1 MALAV
6 ASALL
11 VGALVHP
18 VAGIYLPGV
27 APVDYEADQELNIKV
42 DKMSSVNTALGY
54 DYYSVKICE
63 PRDGVHDAAE
73 NLGEYL
79 TGENIQNSPYN
90 VNVLQDSL
98 CNVVCRA
105 TLEAGDQALYGL
117 RIKEDYWVNWI
128 LDNLPAAYLGTDT
141 TWYSL
146 GFPLGYAFTEADA
159 ATGGVPGDVMLFNHH
174 NITVEYHATDDGFRI
189 VGFEV
194 VVHSVQHEYSG
205 DWSDDAPPSLQT
217 CIPGLGLQSFD
228 GPMFVSGE
236 SAPKD
241 SDGNVEVIWTYDVK
255 WIPSNVRWASR
266 WDVYLSM
273 GNLYDDQVHWFALV
287 NALVIVLFLSGMV
300 AMILVRALYKDLSRY
315 NRVATDEEKA
325 EDRED
330 TGWKLVHA
338 DVFRPP
344 ARKQGFFVVL
354 VGISTQVFGM
364 ACFTLMFAAIGF
376 LSPANRGSL
385 MLALLLLFLV
395 CGSIAGYSQA
405 RTLKMFTPAPRAGAA
420 AAGGGAAA
428 AAGSDAATSG
438 VSWQRSTL
446 WTAVGFPAFIF
457 SIIFFL
463 NLFVW
468 AEGSSNA
475 IPFGSMFAVLTLWL
489 LLSIPLVFLG
499 AFVGFKRPKIEFP
512 VATGTVPR
520 PVPAQP
526 WYLSR
531 VFVMLIG
538 GVLPFGA
545 IFVEL
550 YFILTSL
557 WLSQYY
563 YVFGFLALAFIILI
577 ITCAE
582 IAIVLT
588 YFQLCA
594 EDYHWWWRSFLIPG
608 ASGLYVYLYSLM
620 YMATRLSLD
629 GISVLLYMG
638 YMFLISL
645 MFSMMTGVAGHI
657 ATFVFVKKIYASV
670 KVD

>member
-1 MALAV
+1 MTQ
-6 ASALL
+6 
-11 VGALVHP
+11 P
-18 VAGIYLPGV
+18 YIF
-27 APVDYEADQELNIKV
+27 Q
-42 DKMSSVNTALGY
+42 
-54 DYYSVKICE
+54 
-63 PRDGVHDAAE
+63 PRDGIHDAAE

-79 TGENIQNSPYN
+79 TGEDIKNSPYT
-90 VNVLQDSL
+90 VSVLQDSQ

-105 TLEAGDQALYGL
+105 TLETADQDLYER
-117 RIKEDYWVNWI
+117 RIKEEYWVNWI
-128 LDNLPAAYLGTDT
+128 LDNLPAAYLGRES

-146 GFPLGYAFTEADA
+146 GFPLGYAATTADA
-159 ATGGVPGDVMLFNHH
+159 SQTDAVAGDVTLFNHH
-174 NITVEYHATDDGFRI
+174 NITVEYHETDDGYRI
-189 VGFEV
+189 VGFVV
-194 VVHSVQHEYSG
+194 VVHSVQHEYAG
-205 DWSDDAPPSLQT
+205 DWSDDSPPSLST
-217 CIPGLGLQSFD
+217 CIPGVGLQSFD
-228 GPMFVSGE
+228 GPMIVAGP
-236 SAPKD
+236 SAPVDK
-241 SDGNVEVIWTYDVK
+241 DGNVEVIWTYDVR
-255 WIPSNVRWASR
+255 WVPSDVKWASR
-266 WDVYLSM
+266 WDIYLSM

-344 ARKQGFFVVL
+344 ARRQGFFVVL

-364 ACFTLMFAAIGF
+364 AIFTLMFAAIGF

-405 RTLKMFTPAPRAGAA
+405 RTLKMFTPSARTGAPGSGTAAGASA
-420 AAGGGAAA
+420 SAQN
-428 AAGSDAATSG
+428 

-446 WTAVGFPAFIF
+446 WTAIGFPAFIF
-457 SIIFFL
+457 SVIFLL

-475 IPFGSMFAVLTLWL
+475 IPFGSMFAVLVLWL
-489 LLSIPLVFLG
+489 VFSVPLVFLG
-499 AFVGFKRPKIEFP
+499 AFIGFKRPKIEFP

-531 VFVMLIG
+531 LFVMIIG

-557 WLSQYY
+557 WLSQFY

-608 ASGLYVYLYSLM
+608 ASGIYVYLYSLM
-620 YMATRLSLD
+620 YMASRLSLE
-629 GISVLLYMG
+629 GISVLLYIG

-645 MFSMMTGVAGHI
+645 MFAMMTGVAGHI
-657 ATFVFVKKIYASV
+657 ATFLFVKKIYASV